1 MSAYNKNDESK
12 ESIVQKAFKEIIISP
27 IGYEKVSK

>member
-1 MSAYNKNDESK
+1 MSTYDKNNEKK
-12 ESIVQKAFKEIIISP
+12 ESIVQKAFKEIIKSP